1 MIVVIWDPYDCA
13 SAYWT
18 YLSLQKPLPQARLMK
33 NVLTIRN
40 FHELGL
46 LELEFLEAY
55 RAVKVFGVFIESN
68 GFEMSHVSICDFLS
82 IIRVFIFKPLS
93 APAKSSI
100 AKYSRINEKAK
111 EDDKKCY
118 EEPSYENGYS

>member
-1 MIVVIWDPYDCA
+1 
-13 SAYWT
+13 
-18 YLSLQKPLPQARLMK
+18 MK

-100 AKYSRINEKAK
+100 AKNSRINEKAK
-111 EDDKKCY
+111 EYDKKCN